1 MKNNRTTI
9 DGLMMAVSKIMV
21 IGCSLITTMILSRTL
36 PLGDYGTYSTG
47 NLITRTAT
55 SLSIWGLLD
64 AANYYYNGVTEN
76 RDKYVNTVFY
86 LIVVLG
92 VAAAGVVLLFQDVLT
107 AYFHNPKLATI
118 YLYVAFRPVLDNLS
132 VGLNRLHISVG
143 KARFVAV
150 RNFVVSVGKLVIVF
164 VVSLTTRNVDTIFL
178 CLVILEA
185 VTVLINYAVLE
196 KRNVHIRIG
205 QRDLSLLPEI
215 LRFCLPMGIYIQAS
229 ALAQSMDVFIIGHF
243 ESTEWLAIYSNCSTR
258 LPIDFLAV
266 EFLVVLIPRITV
278 FVRTKNHCA
287 GTALIQN
294 YIKIAYM
301 TTWAFGTACIVLAP
315 QAVEFLYGS
324 SYLVGTDIFALYIIS
339 DMLRLASI
347 SIFLSAKGD
356 TKTLMWISL
365 GTLVCNLVL
374 NYVFYMLFGVM
385 GPALATVAV
394 LAASTLLLLKKSAAV
409 FGCGFRDVFDRK
421 HLLKTLCIRIVWG
434 GACYAIRNFLVSL
447 GVHSYAILIGCGILC
462 AAVILGANYKE
473 LCAAFSK
480 LNREA

>member
-178 CLVILEA
+178 CLVI
-185 VTVLINYAVLE
+185 
-196 KRNVHIRIG
+196 
-205 QRDLSLLPEI
+205 
-215 LRFCLPMGIYIQAS
+215 
-229 ALAQSMDVFIIGHF
+229 
-243 ESTEWLAIYSNCSTR
+243 
-258 LPIDFLAV
+258 
-266 EFLVVLIPRITV
+266 
-278 FVRTKNHCA
+278 
-287 GTALIQN
+287 
-294 YIKIAYM
+294 
-301 TTWAFGTACIVLAP
+301 
-315 QAVEFLYGS
+315 
-324 SYLVGTDIFALYIIS
+324 
-339 DMLRLASI
+339 
-347 SIFLSAKGD
+347 
-356 TKTLMWISL
+356 
-365 GTLVCNLVL
+365 
-374 NYVFYMLFGVM
+374 
-385 GPALATVAV
+385 
-394 LAASTLLLLKKSAAV
+394 
-409 FGCGFRDVFDRK
+409 
-421 HLLKTLCIRIVWG
+421 
-434 GACYAIRNFLVSL
+434 
-447 GVHSYAILIGCGILC
+447 
-462 AAVILGANYKE
+462 
-473 LCAAFSK
+473 
-480 LNREA
+480 